1 MNKERL
7 TDIQKYKLTI
17 WAYQH
22 LYVYDDNNDARS
34 FEKRLRNMSHK
45 HHVKPKSLYPRLA
58 NDNNNIVEVPAIVHW
73 ALHKWLLAYYQQ
85 TNNSEAIDKMS
96 KVNLEDFI
104 NQQLEEINSDVYFDF
119 SRENDILDEIECAV
133 WTYIKCYFKK
143 KKYIDEYKLSKFYR
157 VSYKNLS
164 ESDQEIKH
172 KYNANIK
179 EATEDEQFMRKV
191 LQYMNKNI
199 LDDFSKSITDELD
212 CIDDEDAENI
222 TSISF
227 PTSFFKEFESIDE
240 I

>member
-45 HHVKPKSLYPRLA
+45 HHVKPKSLYPKLA
-58 NDNNNIVEVPAIVHW
+58 NDNNNIVRVPAIVHW

-85 TNNSEAIDKMS
+85 TNNFDAIDKMS

-104 NQQLEEINSDVYFDF
+104 NQQLDEIKSDVYFDF
-119 SRENDILDEIECAV
+119 SRENEMLDEIEYKV
-133 WTYIKCYFKK
+133 WLYIYSYFKK
-143 KKYIDEYKLSKFYR
+143 EKYIYEYKSSKL
-157 VSYKNLS
+157 YKVPYKRLS
-164 ESDQEIKH
+164 ESDQDK
-172 KYNANIK
+172 KRQYNANIK
-179 EATEDEQFMRKV
+179 EATEDEQYMRKV
-191 LQYMNKNI
+191 LRYMNEEI
-199 LDDFSKSITDELD
+199 LDDFSKIITDELD
-212 CIDDEDAENI
+212 YIDDEDAANI
-222 TSISF
+222 TSISI
-227 PTSFFKEFESIDE
+227 PALFFKEFESIDK

>member
-58 NDNNNIVEVPAIVHW
+58 NDNKNIVEVPAIVHW

-104 NQQLEEINSDVYFDF
+104 NKQLEEINSDVYFDF
-119 SRENDILDEIECAV
+119 SRENDILDEIECDV
-133 WTYIKCYFKK
+133 WTYIKCYFDK

-179 EATEDEQFMRKV
+179 EATEGEQLFREV
-191 LQYMNKNI
+191 LQYMNKEI
-199 LDDFSKSITDELD
+199 LDNFNKSITDELD
-212 CIDDEDAENI
+212 YIDDEDVENI

-227 PTSFFKEFESIDE
+227 PASIFKEFESIDK